1 MPKTRLSRI
10 FVRMAVPSVRE
21 KFVTQLRDLGY
32 FPCVGTGD
40 DRDAQQSLMLA
51 CDAALITDEEID
63 AIADAKETGLRVF
76 NTIESMSVIP
86 TRQFIPTGDPR
97 FHALLKEIGELHS
110 RKSHDYGSNKDS
122 LANLRSSESYGVPA
136 WVGAA
141 IREHDKTLRVQSFLE
156 KGCLLNESIED
167 AWLDKATYS
176 LIALILYRE
185 YRDAKEKSTGDAP
198 GPQ

>member
-1 MPKTRLSRI
+1 MQKTRATRVFIANDQSGLAGTLELLEYAVIRYDGASRDSRDSLLSVCDFAILTKDDTENRSAAQ
-10 FVRMAVPSVRE
+10 R
-21 KFVTQLRDLGY
+21 LGIPV
-32 FPCVGTGD
+32 FDT
-40 DRDAQQSLMLA
+40 
-51 CDAALITDEEID
+51 ID
-63 AIADAKETGLRVF
+63 APQLIS
-76 NTIESMSVIP
+76 N
-86 TRQFIPTGDPR
+86 RQFVATGDPR

-185 YRDAKEKSTGDAP
+185 YRDAQEKSTGDAP

>member
-1 MPKTRLSRI
+1 MQKTRATRVFIANDQAGLAGTLELLEYAVIRYDGASHDSRDSLLSVCDFAILTKDDTENRSAAQ
-10 FVRMAVPSVRE
+10 R
-21 KFVTQLRDLGY
+21 LGIPV
-32 FPCVGTGD
+32 FDT
-40 DRDAQQSLMLA
+40 
-51 CDAALITDEEID
+51 ID
-63 AIADAKETGLRVF
+63 APQLIS
-76 NTIESMSVIP
+76 N
-86 TRQFIPTGDPR
+86 RQFVATGDPR

-185 YRDAKEKSTGDAP
+185 YRDAQEKSAGDAP